1 MRIYGTK
8 TVPASIRQ
16 KNDVGLKYGKPAR
29 PLTADDFEIVPEHEE
44 EQLIEVRCELCGI
57 AAEYVDPRTIEGE
70 DCESSLISIQLW
82 TARSDNDCREVT
94 GEFLKDYWYE
104 VCEACMKDTIVPTL
118 MCLSGSS
125 LPGNTEQAEDRG
137 NAPLPPLSED
147 EPF

>member
-16 KNDVGLKYGKPAR
+16 KTDTFTIYGEPSR

-57 AAEYVDPRTIEGE
+57 VAEFFHPRIIDGE
-70 DCESSLISIQLW
+70 ECESSLISIQLYKGK
-82 TARSDNDCREVT
+82 SYDNFREVT
-94 GEFLKDYWYE
+94 RKFLKDYWYE
-104 VCEACMKDTIVPTL
+104 VCEACMKGTLVPTL
-118 MCLSGSS
+118 MCLSGVNFG
-125 LPGNTEQAEDRG
+125 GNREQEEDG
-137 NAPLPPLSED
+137 ENTQLGPPSEN